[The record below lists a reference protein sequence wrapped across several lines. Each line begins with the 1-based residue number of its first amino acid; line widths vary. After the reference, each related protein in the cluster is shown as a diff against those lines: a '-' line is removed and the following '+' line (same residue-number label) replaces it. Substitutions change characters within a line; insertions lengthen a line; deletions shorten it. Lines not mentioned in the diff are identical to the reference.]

1 MYAQLDCTE
10 LLQLQSEE
18 TLVLTVNNRFARRI
32 LSDLQQSLRG
42 QKKAIAVPDIMPL
55 SAWLRQAN
63 DDLSFFDDYVPASY
77 LLDSFSS
84 LNVWEQIIY
93 NQEEEKAWLIDV
105 AQAAKLADDAD
116 LLMDEWSLAIEPQ
129 EHTADSQR
137 FAVWREAYKQY
148 LEEHDLDDQNRAAE
162 RVVVAIEQ
170 AWYQP
175 PWKNVVLVGFHDMS
189 QRMSRLIRG
198 LQHQGVKLYTFCD
211 EVRPP
216 AQAQRV
222 LAPTPEAEWRLA
234 AQWAAQQLRDNPQG
248 CYAIVAFDLQK
259 QVPHVHRVLAH
270 ELAPQSD
277 LCPGFKW
284 NVAVGRPLSQWPLVR
299 AALAWLRVLAQYQQ
313 GRVRCQTLGQALLQ
327 GYCKGDRSERHL
339 RVQLDVKWRQQQTVF
354 LNSADVDIALA
365 QFEQLGPAWQEA
377 VQCIQHQDARL
388 APALWITPIRAA
400 LQALG
405 FPGEQTLDSHAYQT
419 MQTFEQRLGLFS
431 RLAPVFGAPSFAQ
444 VVAMLERYLHETL
457 FQPQRETGTRL
468 DILGPLEAE
477 GGHWDGIWV
486 IGTTDE
492 VLPAIPKP
500 NPFIPYQVLR
510 QAQAPRSTPERE
522 LQWAYQ
528 LCEVLHQ
535 AAPTLIFSHAE
546 QDNGQLLRPSPLIES
561 LPVKAELDPL
571 AQPVEHPP
579 ALERLL
585 DEQGPPLEPGHT
597 IFGGSG
603 VLDKQARNPLWA
615 FVQYRLHTQA
625 LPSYE
630 DTRAIRLWRGNFL
643 HRALELVWLS
653 IEPKDSTGLEQAFIQ
668 QTISTWIQ
676 LAVEQAA
683 LEELAKMPLVI
694 RQLEIER
701 ALGVL
706 TTWFE
711 LERTRSPFCVRA
723 LEQEHALPDFNTR
736 MRIDRI
742 DELNDGRLVLMD
754 YKASVAHKRYVA
766 WLRERPIE
774 LQLPIYAALLTQ
786 QDKTVAALGFGFLHY
801 EAVLG
806 GFSHDPEL
814 LTQTDQKKFDECF
827 SSWAEFEQHLI
838 EHVWAM
844 RDEFLQGMARNQYYA
859 LDDLMYCDVV
869 PFLRLNQEVWDEL
882 DEAE

>member
-10 LLQLQSEE
+10 LLQLPSEE

-32 LSDLQQSLRG
+32 LSDLQLSLRG

-84 LNVWEQIIY
+84 LSVWEQIIY
-93 NQEEEKAWLIDV
+93 SQEEEKAWLIDV
-105 AQAAKLADDAD
+105 PQAAKLAADAD
-116 LLMDEWSLAIEPQ
+116 LLIDEWSLIIQPE

-137 FAVWREAYKQY
+137 FTVWREAYKHY

-162 RVVVAIEQ
+162 RVVVAIEH

-175 PWKNVVLVGFHDMS
+175 QWKNVVLVGFHDMS
-189 QRMSRLIRG
+189 QRMQRLIHG
-198 LQHQGVKLYTFCD
+198 LQQQGIKLYTFC
-211 EVRPP
+211 EEERQP
-216 AQAQRV
+216 AQARRV

-234 AQWAAQQLRDNPQG
+234 AQWAAQQLRANPQG

-277 LCPGFKW
+277 VCPGFRW

-299 AALAWLRVLAQYQQ
+299 AALTWLRVLAEYNQ
-313 GRVRCQTLGQALLQ
+313 GQVRCQTLGQALLQ
-327 GYCKGDRSERHL
+327 GYCTGDHTERNV
-339 RVQLDVKWRQQQTVF
+339 RVQLDVKWRLQQTVY
-354 LNSADVDIALA
+354 LTAAEVDTALA
-365 QFEQLGPAWQEA
+365 QCDGLGPAWQGA
-377 VQCIQHQDARL
+377 VQCIQQQDARL
-388 APALWITPIRAA
+388 APAQWIAPIRAA

-444 VVAMLERYLHETL
+444 VVAMLERYLHETI

-468 DILGPLEAE
+468 DVLGVLEAE

-486 IGTTDE
+486 IGATDE

-528 LCEVLHQ
+528 MCEVLHQ
-535 AAPTLIFSHAE
+535 AAPVLIFSYAE
-546 QDNGQLLRPSPLIES
+546 QDNGQLLRPSPLIDA
-561 LPVKAELDPL
+561 LPLDVETDPL
-571 AQPVEHPP
+571 AQPVAHPP
-579 ALERLL
+579 TLERLV
-585 DEQGPPLEPGHT
+585 DEQGPPVEPGQA
-597 IFGGSG
+597 ILGGSG

-615 FVQYRLHTQA
+615 FVQYRLYAQA

-643 HRALELVWLS
+643 HRALELVWQHL
-653 IEPKDSTGLEQAFIQ
+653 ELKDSAGLQSAFAQ
-668 QTISTWIQ
+668 QQVIGRVQS
-676 LAVEQAA
+676 AVEQAA
-683 LEELAKMPLVI
+683 TEQLAKMPTVI

-701 ALGVL
+701 AVGVL
-706 TTWFE
+706 TTWLE
-711 LERTRSPFCVRA
+711 LERTRPAFRVRA
-723 LEQEHALPDFNTR
+723 LEQNHTLPGFNTK

-742 DELNDGRLVLMD
+742 DELTDGRLVLMD

-774 LQLPIYAALLTQ
+774 LQLPIYAALLTHQ
-786 QDKTVAALGFGFLHY
+786 NQNVAALCFGFLHY

-806 GFSHDPEL
+806 GFSQDPDL
-814 LTQTDQKKFDECF
+814 LTQTDTKKFDERF
-827 SSWAEFEQHLI
+827 SNWAEFEQHLVQ
-838 EHVWAM
+838 HVWAM
-844 RDEFLQGMARNQYYA
+844 RDEFLQGVARNHYYA
-859 LDDLMYCDVV
+859 LDDLMYCDVL

>member
-84 LNVWEQIIY
+84 LHVWEQIIY
-93 NQEEEKAWLIDV
+93 SQEEEQSWLIDV
-105 AQAAKLADDAD
+105 PQAAKLAAEAD
-116 LLMDEWSLAIEPQ
+116 LLMDEWSLTIEPE

-137 FAVWREAYKQY
+137 FTVWREAYKQY

-175 PWKNVVLVGFHDMS
+175 QWKNVVLVGFHDMS
-189 QRMSRLIRG
+189 QRMQRLTHA
-198 LQHQGVKLYTFCD
+198 LHQQGVTLYTFC
-211 EVRPP
+211 EQERQP
-216 AQAQRV
+216 ALARRV

-234 AQWAAQQLRDNPQG
+234 AQWAAQQLCDNPKG

-277 LCPGFKW
+277 ACPGFRW

-299 AALAWLRVLAQYQQ
+299 AALTWLHVLAEYHQ
-313 GRVRCQTLGQALLQ
+313 GRVRCQSLGQALLQ
-327 GYCKGDRSERHL
+327 GYCIGDHSERNL
-339 RVQLDVKWRQQQTVF
+339 RAQLDVKWRQQQTVY
-354 LNSADVDIALA
+354 LTNSDVDEALA
-365 QFEQLGPAWQEA
+365 QCDSLGPAWREA
-377 VQCIQHQDARL
+377 VQHIQDQADHL
-388 APALWITPIRAA
+388 APAQWIAPIRAA

-444 VVAMLERYLHETL
+444 VVAMLERYLRETI

-468 DILGPLEAE
+468 DVLGVLEAE
-477 GGHWDGIWV
+477 GGHWDGVWV
-486 IGTTDE
+486 IGATDE

-528 LCEVLHQ
+528 MCQVLHQ
-535 AAPTLIFSHAE
+535 AAPTLIFSYAE

-561 LPVKAELDPL
+561 LSVTAESDPL
-571 AQPVEHPP
+571 AQSVAHPP
-579 ALERLL
+579 VLERLL
-585 DEQGPPLEPGHT
+585 DEQGPPVEPEQV
-597 IFGGSG
+597 ILGGSG

-615 FVQYRLHTQA
+615 FVQYRLYAQA

-643 HRALELVWLS
+643 HRALELIWLH
-653 IEPKDSTGLEQAFIQ
+653 IEPKDSAGLQYALAQ
-668 QTISTWIQ
+668 QQMVARVQS
-676 LAVEQAA
+676 AVEQAA
-683 LEELAKMPLVI
+683 TEQLSKMPSVI

-701 ALGVL
+701 AVGVL
-706 TTWFE
+706 TTWLE
-711 LERTRSPFCVRA
+711 LERTRPAFRVRA
-723 LEQEHALPDFNTR
+723 LEQAHTLPGFNTR

-742 DELNDGRLVLMD
+742 DELEDGRLVLMD

-774 LQLPIYAALLTQ
+774 LQLPIYAALLTE
-786 QDKTVAALGFGFLHY
+786 QDQTVAALCFGFLHY

-806 GFSHDPEL
+806 GFSQDPEL
-814 LTQTDQKKFDECF
+814 LTQTDAKKFAERFKD
-827 SSWAEFEQHLI
+827 WAEFEQHLI
-838 EHVWAM
+838 QHVWAM
-844 RDEFLQGMARNQYYA
+844 RDEFLQGVARNHYYA
-859 LDDLMYCDVV
+859 LDDLMYCDVL